1 MSSKNVLELLTK
13 KGLTIAFAESMT
25 GGLLSYEFVKNQ
37 GASKAFIGSIIA
49 YSIDQKVNLLH
60 LDEELIEKYGIVS
73 PEVSVMMA
81 KSIKDITQSNIAI
94 SITGNAGP
102 DLQKNSI
109 EKEAI
114 ITIIINNQIETFI
127 IEFTNLERE
136 ESIIQTVKVIYEKLY
151 DLLKKL

>member
-25 GGLLSYEFVKNQ
+25 GGLLSYELVKNQ
-37 GASKAFIGSIIA
+37 GASKVFLGSIVA
-49 YSIDQKVNLLH
+49 YSIDQKVNLLY
-60 LDEELIEKYGIVS
+60 LDQELIEKFGTVS

-81 KSIKDITQSNIAI
+81 KSVKEITKSNISVA
-94 SITGNAGP
+94 ITGNAGP
-102 DLQKNSI
+102 ELQKNSI

-114 ITIIINNQIETFI
+114 ITIIMNDKIETFI

-136 ESIIQTVKVIYEKLY
+136 ESIVQTVKVIYEKLY